1 MNATDGKY
9 VIIYGWMR
17 ELDLTLTE
25 TMAYAL
31 VYGYA
36 KNGEAFM
43 GSITYMQ
50 QWLRC
55 TRHTAIKA
63 MQALEDKGLLRKEQ
77 VIVKGSPNNRYYIT
91 EVSTSAKNALVG
103 SAEIALEVV
112 QPLHQGSAK
121 NALGVVQ
128 KLHYNNNKDNNNII
142 SSSSKTHAHAYEEVL
157 NWICD
162 NEEGLEIML
171 LRNGLISSKTP
182 LEEMREI
189 IRHYVKE
196 YYEQQ
201 QMNGGDDIQRRGR
214 RDIKQHFSQWLP
226 IRIKKLQQEQTQ
238 KLKDYETNTDPI
250 TKAMQQLAAGMES
263 ARLRKE
269 QSDERL

>member
-1 MNATDGKY
+1 MNQMNATEGKY

-17 ELDLTLTE
+17 EIDLTLTE

-36 KNGEAFM
+36 KNGEPFQ

-63 MQALEDKGLLRKEQ
+63 MQTLEDKGLLRKEQ
-77 VIVKGSPNNRYYIT
+77 VMVKGSPNNRYYIT
-91 EVSTSAKNALVG
+91 EVSTSAKNAPVG

-128 KLHYNNNKDNNNII
+128 KMHYNKDIIKENII
-142 SSSSKTHAHAYEEVL
+142 KEVVVEENACAKIFEML
-157 NWICD
+157 TD
-162 NEEGLEIML
+162 NEAGLEIML
-171 LRNGLISSKTP
+171 LRNGLISAKTS
-182 LEEMREI
+182 LQEMKEI
-189 IRHYVKE
+189 VKPYAEE
-196 YYEQQ
+196 YYKQQ
-201 QMNGGDDIQRRGR
+201 LMSGGEHFDRRGR
-214 RDIKQHFSQWLP
+214 SDVKTHFMRWLP
-226 IRIKKLQQEQTQ
+226 KHLEIKKDQEEIRTQ
-238 KLKDYETNTDPI
+238 PI
-250 TKAMQQLAAGMES
+250 TTKQNGTNQQDLIAE
-263 ARLRKE
+263 LRKRRRAKE
-269 QSDERL
+269 SGQ